1 MWTLES
7 HHTHTHTGGQVMCQ
21 ESRLIIRGFGDSP
34 LPASRWTSWT
44 SRFLLEL
51 VISSAFVFRARTS
64 PAVITSRRSQREG
77 CLPNK
82 STGLCRL
89 GQIYYCRVLPGPLR
103 ADSTG
108 IVPASRTEGMRLSLE
123 KSRWWLIENLLYGC
137 PSRMIDLRPR
147 TSCKFQ
153 VNTEMFKQLLNSS

>member
-1 MWTLES
+1 
-7 HHTHTHTGGQVMCQ
+7 MCQ
-21 ESRLIIRGFGDSP
+21 ESRLIIREDSTTVH
-34 LPASRWTSWT
+34 LQPADEHLGRAGSSC
-44 SRFLLEL
+44 SLLYL
-51 VISSAFVFRARTS
+51 LLSYSVRALR

-89 GQIYYCRVLPGPLR
+89 RQIYYCRVLPGPLR

-123 KSRWWLIENLLYGC
+123 KSRWWLFENLLYGC
-137 PSRMIDLRPR
+137 SSRMIAFRPR

-153 VNTEMFKQLLNSS
+153 VNTGMFKQLLKSS